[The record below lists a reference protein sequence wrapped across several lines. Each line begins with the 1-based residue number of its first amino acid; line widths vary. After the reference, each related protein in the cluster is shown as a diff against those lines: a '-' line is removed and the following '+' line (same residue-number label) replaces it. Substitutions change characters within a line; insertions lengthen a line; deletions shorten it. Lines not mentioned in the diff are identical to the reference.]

1 MFIING
7 IDVSSMAHGCQKRGR
22 PLDPLVE
29 YAVQHNEDVMIF
41 SGHRNEA

>member
-22 PLDPLVE
+22 PLNPLV